1 MQLRSK
7 WKVRML
13 SIVMILSMMVVGIQP
28 TSVYAENA
36 DEDYYDDSDE
46 DEDEIE
52 DDETIT
58 SIDDMIDVSFNVT
71 SQWTNHY
78 NADVEITNISGEAI
92 DDWELE
98 FDFKDKIENI
108 LVGKVRKYYE
118 EVCLEDQIYVKA
130 ENKETVS
137 KFVQN
142 NGGKIINMIRDEV
155 GEGMEKKG
163 ENFAEEVAAQLN
175 K

>member
-1 MQLRSK
+1 
-7 WKVRML
+7 
-13 SIVMILSMMVVGIQP
+13 MVFSP
-28 TSVYAENA
+28 TSVYAENAETVSSSAVEAEEDSGFDEDENA

-108 LVGKVRKYYE
+108 WNATITSKEEDTYVIRNADWNQDIPVDGKVSFGMTVEYSGE
-118 EVCLEDQIYVKA
+118 IEFP
-130 ENKETVS
+130 KEILLTKDALIV
-137 KFVQN
+137 
-142 NGGKIINMIRDEV
+142 
-155 GEGMEKKG
+155 EGR
-163 ENFAEEVAAQLN
+163 L
-175 K
+175 

>member
-78 NADVEITNISGEAI
+78 NADVEIT
-92 DDWELE
+92 
-98 FDFKDKIENI
+98 
-108 LVGKVRKYYE
+108 KY
-118 EVCLEDQIYVKA
+118 
-130 ENKETVS
+130 
-137 KFVQN
+137 
-142 NGGKIINMIRDEV
+142 IRRS
-155 GEGMEKKG
+155 
-163 ENFAEEVAAQLN
+163 N
-175 K
+175 

>member
-28 TSVYAENA
+28 TSVYAENAETVSSSAVEAEEDSGFDEDENA

-71 SQWTNHY
+71 SQWTNH
-78 NADVEITNISGEAI
+78 
-92 DDWELE
+92 
-98 FDFKDKIENI
+98 
-108 LVGKVRKYYE
+108 
-118 EVCLEDQIYVKA
+118 
-130 ENKETVS
+130 
-137 KFVQN
+137 
-142 NGGKIINMIRDEV
+142 
-155 GEGMEKKG
+155 
-163 ENFAEEVAAQLN
+163 
-175 K
+175 